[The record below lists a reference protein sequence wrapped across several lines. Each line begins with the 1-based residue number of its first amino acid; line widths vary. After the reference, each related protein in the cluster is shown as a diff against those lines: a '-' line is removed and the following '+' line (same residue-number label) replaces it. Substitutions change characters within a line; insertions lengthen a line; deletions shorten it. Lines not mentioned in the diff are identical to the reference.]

1 MGNPPENQHAVSQ
14 KKQAFWEHQFWRSS
28 MMTLSSFVAKFRS
41 CRGKL
46 VKQRQNEKH
55 FVKISV
61 KGLKMTLV
69 CRIWTIWTMSATL
82 TFLGH
87 QLHFLSPEICH
98 QTMNCPSMRYI
109 VAAKISPAL
118 PLCRKNWFCGK
129 VLLDDFYSLLL
140 SIASSWIHIGVKR
153 ISQACCLHHHR
164 NIVKHNFGMKH
175 KIGHFFG
182 PPCKS
187 TSRYWS

>member
-87 QLHFLSPEICH
+87 QLHFLSPEIWPPNDELSFYEVHCCC
-98 QTMNCPSMRYI
+98 QNLSCI
-109 VAAKISPAL
+109 AAVSEELILWQSTP
-118 PLCRKNWFCGK
+118 RWF
-129 VLLDDFYSLLL
+129 LF
-140 SIASSWIHIGVKR
+140 A
-153 ISQACCLHHHR
+153 AA
-164 NIVKHNFGMKH
+164 
-175 KIGHFFG
+175 
-182 PPCKS
+182 
-187 TSRYWS
+187 